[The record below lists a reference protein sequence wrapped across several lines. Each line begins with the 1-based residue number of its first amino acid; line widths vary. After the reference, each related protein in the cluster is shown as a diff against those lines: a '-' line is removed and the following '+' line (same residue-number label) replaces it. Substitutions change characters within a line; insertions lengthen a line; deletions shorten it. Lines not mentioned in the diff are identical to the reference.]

1 MEHPRDH
8 IWQPLQVLQGVE
20 GEEEVVAVVA
30 VVVVEQHALEVGQLE
45 LELEKKAPKS

>member
-20 GEEEVVAVVA
+20 GEEEVVAVV